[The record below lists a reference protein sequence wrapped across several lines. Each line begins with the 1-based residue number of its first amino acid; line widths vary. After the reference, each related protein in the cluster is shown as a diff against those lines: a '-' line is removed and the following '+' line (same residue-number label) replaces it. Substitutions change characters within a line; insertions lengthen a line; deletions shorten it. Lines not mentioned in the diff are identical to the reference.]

1 MKNKNAILIFLF
13 LVLLTVFASCNNE
26 PDDEEQTVNTVWKNI
41 ILTNPTDYNLPD
53 EIDGVLT
60 FIMSDARTFE
70 SVGRFVMTDNGNY
83 ILNDSLILPT
93 DENLLYLFIKID
105 VHGWILKAELPP
117 YSVKEYTCKDTLQ
130 MEISCGR
137 ARISYL
143 SIDSVSETSVDLTYK
158 LEDLG
163 VDSVIDILVRVKN
176 LDETEEHNL
185 VFPAECGVYSASF
198 DGLTAGESYLCQI
211 YAHNFSG
218 YKYLRD
224 CYFETLEGYVPLTAE
239 TWDVSNIT
247 RTTASL
253 SGTILFSGDET
264 TVVERGFIWGTN
276 AELDYT
282 QNIGIKICGNGVGPF
297 FATISNLTPSVTY
310 FTRAYAKNADSEIV
324 YGEVIS
330 FTTLDITPPIIGT
343 IQLYSI
349 TSSTAYCSSVVSD
362 DGGSPI
368 TDKGFVY
375 SFSNDPSLESFFGIT
390 HHGAGVGG
398 IARTIVDLWPNRTY
412 YICAYAV
419 TSFGTYYGDVTVFT
433 TAPLIEK

>member
-1 MKNKNAILIFLF
+1 M
-13 LVLLTVFASCNNE
+13 VLLTVFTSCKKE
-26 PDDEEQTVNTVWKNI
+26 PEEEQPVNSIWKNI
-41 ILTNPTDYNLPD
+41 ILTNPSNYNLSD
-53 EIDGVLT
+53 EIGGELT
-60 FIMSDARTFE
+60 FIMSDARTYE
-70 SVGRFVMTDNGNY
+70 SEGWFVKTDNGNY
-83 ILNDSLILPT
+83 ILKDSLILPT
-93 DENLLYLFIKID
+93 GENLLYLFVKFDI
-105 VHGWILKAELPP
+105 HGWELEAELPP
-117 YSVKEYTCKDTLQ
+117 YSVKEYTCKDTI
-130 MEISCGR
+130 EVDISCGW
-137 ARISYL
+137 ARVSYL
-143 SIDSVSETSVDLTYK
+143 NIDSVSETSVELTFK

-163 VDSVIDILVRVKN
+163 VDSVTDILARLTIPYGMELQN
-176 LDETEEHNL
+176 LS
-185 VFPAECGVYSASF
+185 FPAECGVYTARF
-198 DGLTAGESYLCQI
+198 EGLAAGTNYKI
-211 YAHNFSG
+211 DFYTHNLSG
-218 YKYLRD
+218 YKHLAD
-224 CYFETLEGYVPLTAE
+224 CCFQTLEGYIPLTAE

-247 RTTASL
+247 RTSASL

-282 QNIGIKICGNGVGPF
+282 QNVGIKICGNGVGPF

-330 FTTLDITPPIIGT
+330 FTTLDITPPTIGT
-343 IQLYSI
+343 VQLYSI
-349 TSSTAYCSSVVSD
+349 TSSTAYCSSAVS

-390 HHGAGVGG
+390 HNGADGG
-398 IARTIVDLWPNRTY
+398 GFARTIVDLWPNRTY

-433 TAPLIEK
+433 TEPLIEK